1 MTGPSLDFQKEG
13 KAALQRPNSR
23 AWRAE
28 LLWHRLAFAGMQGVT
43 AGSGQEPGLCVGE
56 ITAKMFFSPKIHV
69 QKEKNIFVKQAATS
83 TVQGKLGLVQC
94 FKKKEVIYLI
104 QILERNCS
112 AQRPGLLL
120 LKAILQQHSRRGK
133 LLSPL

>member
-1 MTGPSLDFQKEG
+1 MTSAYKSLVRTRLERPRLCCINYKLGNVTGLSLDFQKEG

-23 AWRAE
+23 AGRAQ

-43 AGSGQEPGLCVGE
+43 TGSGQEPGLRVGE

-94 FKKKEVIYLI
+94 LKK
-104 QILERNCS
+104 R
-112 AQRPGLLL
+112 
-120 LKAILQQHSRRGK
+120 K
-133 LLSPL
+133 LFI